1 MNYIV
6 IILNYIIIVVV
17 FVVVVVVIPRLAVKV
32 LVLGAL
38 RVGDDAPHPRPLP
51 RPAALFDQFGAHSVF
66 DQLYAHSGV

>member
-38 RVGDDAPHPRPLP
+38 RVGDDGLS
-51 RPAALFDQFGAHSVF
+51 L
-66 DQLYAHSGV
+66 LYYNFKSLYYHYNYN